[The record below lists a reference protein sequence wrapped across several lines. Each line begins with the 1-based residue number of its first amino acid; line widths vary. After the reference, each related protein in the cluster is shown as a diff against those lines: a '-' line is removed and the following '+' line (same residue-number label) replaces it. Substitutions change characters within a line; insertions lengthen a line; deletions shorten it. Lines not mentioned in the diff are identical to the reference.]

1 LRVKQLEEKSK
12 GTKELDIKAATKSA
26 TEGGETFFSSLVTKI
41 VDNIQL
47 SIKNVHLRYEDSFTN
62 ASNPFNIGIFLED
75 FSILSTDPNF
85 TPAFL
90 TESHSII
97 YKLLTLKKL
106 AVYWNS
112 NEPPLSFTSNRD
124 MAQLLQQL
132 IAKEQ
137 QYLIH
142 PISLSVKAIVNKNRE
157 DSSIPQITG
166 DILVNDITLSL
177 SEIQYKDILNALD
190 FYAKS
195 EIRWKVNLYMG
206 CSLISLHRIENSDP
220 K

>member
-1 LRVKQLEEKSK
+1 MEAKSK
-12 GTKELDIKAATKSA
+12 GKELAIDASKTTPKASS
-26 TEGGETFFSSLVTKI
+26 EGESFFSSLATKI
-41 VDNIQL
+41 IDNIQL
-47 SIKNVHLRYEDSFTN
+47 SIKNVHIRYEDSFTN
-62 ASNPFNIGIFLED
+62 VNNPFNIGIFLED

-112 NEPPLSFTSNRD
+112 NESPLSFTSNREL
-124 MAQLLQQL
+124 AQLLQKQ
-132 IAKEQ
+132 IAGEQ

-142 PISLSVKAIVNKNRE
+142 PISLSVKAIVNKNHE

-166 DILVNDITLSL
+166 DIIVNDITLSL
-177 SEIQYKDILNALD
+177 SEIQYKDILNAVD
-190 FYAKS
+190 FYAKT
-195 EIRWKVNLYMG
+195 EKRWKVTFDKLKT
-206 CSLISLHRIENSDP
+206 S
-220 K
+220 